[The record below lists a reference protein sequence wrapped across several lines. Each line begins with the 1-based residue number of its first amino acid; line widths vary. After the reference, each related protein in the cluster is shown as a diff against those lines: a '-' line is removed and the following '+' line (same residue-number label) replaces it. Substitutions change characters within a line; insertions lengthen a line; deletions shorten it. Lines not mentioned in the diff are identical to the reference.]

1 MQVAKSSTIPSAND
15 VIDFCC
21 RRDFIYKPRI
31 VATFF
36 FQPRAAF
43 ELFYSTFSS
52 GFLFSENKSEKN
64 STSENKYIAAT
75 YVLVCTQQKNWDF
88 SNFSKF
94 LEKSQ
99 TVCRNRSFCWA
110 PFLLGTLVPPLTLDV
125 INFSKNCNI
134 SQFFLLRA
142 SLDISHRGVCVI
154 FAYIISRRD
163 VESNGFLTGVSLTPF
178 LLARLSC
185 FPRTQNPLSFPFQ
198 TPATQATDKRVFSN
212 KYYPDRG

>member
-15 VIDFCC
+15 VIDCCC
-21 RRDFIYKPRI
+21 RRDFIYKPHI

-52 GFLFSENKSEKN
+52 GFKFSENKSEKN

-110 PFLLGTLVPPLTLDV
+110 PLYLLILEK
-125 INFSKNCNI
+125 SAI
-134 SQFFLLRA
+134 SP
-142 SLDISHRGVCVI
+142 I
-154 FAYIISRRD
+154 FGEIAVFAGQPS
-163 VESNGFLTGVSLTPF
+163 T
-178 LLARLSC
+178 SC
-185 FPRTQNPLSFPFQ
+185 TTWLN
-198 TPATQATDKRVFSN
+198 
-212 KYYPDRG
+212 